1 MKGDVYYIIA
11 GRLIGLVLGLI
22 IAIVIWFY

>member
-22 IAIVIWFY
+22 IAAVIWFY

>member
-11 GRLIGLVLGLI
+11 GKLMGIVLGLI
-22 IAIVIWFY
+22 IGAIVWFY

>member
-11 GRLIGLVLGLI
+11 GRLIGIVLGLI
-22 IAIVIWFY
+22 IAAVIWFY